1 MASVAKF
8 FASLIFLP
16 LGNLGRMVVKGLS
29 SMRQLVP
36 HLMIVLFLPVA
47 LTVSPKKASAQQFQE
62 TCSFVQAYANRQNWR
77 NKTQFSGFENSPIFD
92 FGDRFMCESGY
103 VSELLPARTRVCLAD
118 LVYDLRT
125 KGVTWI
131 PQSDQLGQCP

>member
-36 HLMIVLFLPVA
+36 HLMIVLFLFYIS
-47 LTVSPKKASAQQFQE
+47 SPKLKKI
-62 TCSFVQAYANRQNWR
+62 VKIPYNR
-77 NKTQFSGFENSPIFD
+77 K
-92 FGDRFMCESGY
+92 
-103 VSELLPARTRVCLAD
+103 LLDNLS
-118 LVYDLRT
+118 LNFY
-125 KGVTWI
+125 
-131 PQSDQLGQCP
+131 